1 MRVWR
6 TRPIGRGFAI
16 DGRVR
21 YTKMVIR
28 QSFLFLLKEQPIEKI
43 TVADI
48 CRLAEINRATFYR
61 HYENQY
67 GVLYELED
75 QLLEQAQP
83 AGTEESKGTIP
94 FLQTVFQTLA
104 GKKEEWD
111 LLLAS
116 KADPGLPLRLCAF
129 LERNLPPGGKEIDRR
144 FFLHGLSGLAM
155 DWMEGGFQEPAE
167 QMAERTA
174 QYFQDL
180 AGG

>member
-67 GVLYELED
+67 GVLYELENE
-75 QLLEQAQP
+75 LLEQAQP
-83 AGTEESKGTIP
+83 DGSKDESTAG
-94 FLQTVFQTLA
+94 FLHAVFQVLA
-104 GKKEEWD
+104 EKKEEWS
-111 LLLAS
+111 LLLS
-116 KADPGLPLRLCAF
+116 SGADPGLPIRLCSF
-129 LERNLPPGGKEIDRR
+129 LERNLPAEGKEMTRR

-155 DWMEGGFQEPAE
+155 DWMEGGFRESAE
-167 QMAERTA
+167 QMAA
-174 QYFQDL
+174 CAAAYFQDL

>member
-1 MRVWR
+1 
-6 TRPIGRGFAI
+6 
-16 DGRVR
+16 
-21 YTKMVIR
+21 MVIR

-67 GVLYELED
+67 GVLYELENE
-75 QLLEQAQP
+75 LLEQAQP
-83 AGTEESKGTIP
+83 DGSKNEGAQDL
-94 FLQTVFQTLA
+94 FHAVFQVLA
-104 GKKEEWD
+104 EKKEEWS
-111 LLLAS
+111 LLLS
-116 KADPGLPLRLCAF
+116 SGADPGLPLRLCSF
-129 LERNLPPGGKEIDRR
+129 LERNLPSKGKEMTRR

-167 QMAERTA
+167 QMAAYAAT
-174 QYFQDL
+174 YFQDL